1 MSEHNDQTTHST
13 SSGINAVYYEA
24 KIYRVKYVEELEN
37 TATRRLELLEE
48 VLRWY
53 NNYHR
58 RIDLEP
64 TINKI
69 EKEVIETMAKELA
82 DD

>member
-1 MSEHNDQTTHST
+1 MSEHNDQTSYST
-13 SSGINAVYYEA
+13 SSGSNAVYNAA